1 MLLTSLV
8 EDSQF
13 WKYNFVIFEMN
24 WIFLEN
30 HTRLLE
36 NPDSKRNTV
45 PTLNR
50 INFLWNKFRLQV
62 RINFIPSAMNH
73 TWSMSNGVP
82 QIFRAILAATLKC
95 KKIIAVSVLLIRYE
109 NKNWK
114 SIGEGWIKHLF
125 FIFRNTTD
133 EKSTW
138 LVHWNSCSCNCNF
151 YGLGKTTTRT
161 ACKEKSATNLVL
173 INSVE
178 NYLFSNILLGLFWN
192 RK

>member
-8 EDSQF
+8 DDSKF

-30 HTRLLE
+30 HTWLLE
-36 NPDSKRNTV
+36 NPYSKRNTV

-50 INFLWNKFRLQV
+50 INFLWNQFRLQV

-95 KKIIAVSVLLIRYE
+95 KKIIAVSVLL
-109 NKNWK
+109 K
-114 SIGEGWIKHLF
+114 KHLF

-151 YGLGKTTTRT
+151 YGLG
-161 ACKEKSATNLVL
+161 
-173 INSVE
+173 
-178 NYLFSNILLGLFWN
+178 
-192 RK
+192 